1 SLFFRHLNGLRLKN
15 FINAS
20 SISNKIQHLNL
31 DDNSISS
38 VHASSAPILRGL
50 KELYINRNNLGDEEY
65 VKLLTLTPN
74 LKILNLNGNNVE
86 KLDSYCFWNM
96 PELNSLFLIDNPII
110 TFNDRSFGGI
120 EGFRSLH
127 STREYLC
134 CIVPSTVIVC
144 RPNPNQFS
152 LSTCYDILSHD
163 LLRIFIWV
171 IGIISVVGN
180 MISIRWHSQKKSSKI
195 LGIVEIL
202 LINLSAADFVMGV
215 YLVIIASA
223 NVHYANRYYE
233 ILEEWLR
240 SPPCLTASFC
250 ISLSSLMST
259 FVLFLIT
266 LDRYLH
272 LVYPFQNYRLSSKT
286 TILALVTFWITS
298 ITLSGLPIIYSI
310 DQPSINRLYSSNS
323 ACLPGNFNNPYL
335 LTWLLCYAGL
345 TFVVWILIAIMYVA
359 ILSTLANSR
368 KKAHRCLSKNDKI
381 IRAKMIIIVATDLIC
396 WLPLYSVL
404 IRGFGS
410 GLDTHSL
417 PFIAVLSLPLNSCIN
432 PILYT
437 ICTSTFINYI
447 NLAIGKLNCCSCL
460 AFSRSI
466 RESTQ
471 DIYTGSIHPSHVI
484 ALSSNPDLS
493 KVYIKVKLP
502 HNHKANKLGW
512 LKFYSAK
519 DSLPWEKEI
528 VFYSHIKSE
537 DCKLVNILSFWWHCD
552 GSKCR
557 VEIDGIKKLFPDEF
571 MTCYTADAN
580 DIMLLSNFIRL
591 QSNHLTSEQL
601 LQILINIIQAI
612 QSMHL
617 NNIVHGSVNTDAV
630 VLLIPPKEPITA
642 LLGKFSNTTIFKN
655 DLHEICRDRYRQ
667 LLRVDISDI
676 ASLCNE
682 LSSYCQTQIDQINK
696 SQLQPDKIMQAES
709 WRSMNKKLRTVKDA
723 INDQLQEDREPK
735 QILADLWA
743 IVSNN

>member
-1 SLFFRHLNGLRLKN
+1 
-15 FINAS
+15 
-20 SISNKIQHLNL
+20 
-31 DDNSISS
+31 
-38 VHASSAPILRGL
+38 
-50 KELYINRNNLGDEEY
+50 
-65 VKLLTLTPN
+65 
-74 LKILNLNGNNVE
+74 
-86 KLDSYCFWNM
+86 
-96 PELNSLFLIDNPII
+96 
-110 TFNDRSFGGI
+110 
-120 EGFRSLH
+120 
-127 STREYLC
+127 
-134 CIVPSTVIVC
+134 
-144 RPNPNQFS
+144 
-152 LSTCYDILSHD
+152 
-163 LLRIFIWV
+163 
-171 IGIISVVGN
+171 
-180 MISIRWHSQKKSSKI
+180 
-195 LGIVEIL
+195 
-202 LINLSAADFVMGV
+202 
-215 YLVIIASA
+215 
-223 NVHYANRYYE
+223 
-233 ILEEWLR
+233 
-240 SPPCLTASFC
+240 
-250 ISLSSLMST
+250 
-259 FVLFLIT
+259 
-266 LDRYLH
+266 
-272 LVYPFQNYRLSSKT
+272 
-286 TILALVTFWITS
+286 
-298 ITLSGLPIIYSI
+298 
-310 DQPSINRLYSSNS
+310 
-323 ACLPGNFNNPYL
+323 
-335 LTWLLCYAGL
+335 
-345 TFVVWILIAIMYVA
+345 MYVA

-493 KVYIKVKLP
+493 KVY
-502 HNHKANKLGW
+502 
-512 LKFYSAK
+512 LK
-519 DSLPWEKEI
+519 D
-528 VFYSHIKSE
+528 
-537 DCKLVNILSFWWHCD
+537 
-552 GSKCR
+552 
-557 VEIDGIKKLFPDEF
+557 LFF
-571 MTCYTADAN
+571 CSMTCYTADAN

-723 INDQLQEDREPK
+723 INDRLQEDREPK